1 MTGLITCRVRNYFE
15 NEAKTFEVIDLIYL
29 KNWVLE
35 VSIFPKIGSENP
47 PPPRNLGEGEGKN
60 FPGAPSPDHCP

>member
-1 MTGLITCRVRNYFE
+1 MCRVRNYFE

-35 VSIFPKIGSENP
+35 VSIFPKKQSENP
-47 PPPRNLGEGEGKN
+47 FPRRNLGGKAKY
-60 FPGAPSPDHCP
+60 FSGAPPPDPEKRDNCP